1 MEYVQI
7 ASAVLSVMGAISGG
21 QQRSA
26 QYEAQQRANEYNAA
40 VGRQRA
46 ESALQVSNVKEDQ
59 QRREAA
65 FIIGKQ
71 RAASAQAGLGLSG
84 SAADV
89 ERQSEVM
96 AELDALNIRYEGQ
109 MKAHG
114 YLAGAAQED
123 YAGSV
128 AGYSASSARSGGYL
142 AAATRA
148 LAGGADYMR
157 MKSPTYSDR
166 PTLDGGADLAD
177 S

>member
-1 MEYVQI
+1 MEYLQI
-7 ASAVLSVMGAISGG
+7 AATVMSVMGAVSGG

-26 QYEAQQRANEYNAA
+26 QYEAQQRAAEYNAA

-46 ESALQVSNVKEDQ
+46 DSALQVAGRREDQ

-65 FIIGKQ
+65 FVIGKQ
-71 RAASAQAGLGLSG
+71 RAASAQSGLGLG
-84 SAADV
+84 GTAADI

-123 YAGSV
+123 YAASV
-128 AGYSASSARSGGYL
+128 AGASSSSARSGGYL

-157 MKSPTYSDR
+157 TKSPRYSGR
-166 PTLDGGADLAD
+166 PTLDGGFDLAD
-177 S
+177 L